1 MKEGISKTSDKEKEK
16 LYGKLVILMKVNSN
30 KIKYTAMVFLNGKM
44 VKDTLEIGN
53 TTIIMVMVL
62 VTGQMVICIKV
73 NTNVTN
79 KQE

>member
-1 MKEGISKTSDKEKEK
+1 MKEGILKTSNKEKEK
-16 LYGKLVILMKVNSN
+16 LYGNMVIHMKVNGN
-30 KIKYTAMVFLNGKM
+30 KIKNMAMVFINLKV